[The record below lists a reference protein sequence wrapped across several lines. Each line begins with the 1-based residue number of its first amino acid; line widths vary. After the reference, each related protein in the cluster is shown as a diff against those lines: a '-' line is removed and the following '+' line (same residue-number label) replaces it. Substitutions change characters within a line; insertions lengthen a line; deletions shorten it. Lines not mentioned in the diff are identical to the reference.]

1 MAALIVR
8 WYELDYDTS
17 LRMRSNNWILMKLL
31 AENIKKYE
39 QSEQIS
45 ILKNMIN
52 KIEKINDNILKK
64 LNIHK
69 KQLVS
74 DIEILIDFSE
84 VFLK

>member
-1 MAALIVR
+1 
-8 WYELDYDTS
+8 
-17 LRMRSNNWILMKLL
+17 MKLL
-31 AENIKKYE
+31 AEHIKKYK

-45 ILKNMIN
+45 ILKNMTN

>member
-1 MAALIVR
+1 
-8 WYELDYDTS
+8 
-17 LRMRSNNWILMKLL
+17 MKLL